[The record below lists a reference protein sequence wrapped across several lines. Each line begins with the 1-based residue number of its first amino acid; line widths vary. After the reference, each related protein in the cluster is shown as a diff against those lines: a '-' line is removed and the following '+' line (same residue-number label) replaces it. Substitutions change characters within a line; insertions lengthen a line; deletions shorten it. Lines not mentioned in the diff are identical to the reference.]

1 MRLSRSHSTGMCIQ
15 RLSAAASDG
24 LRPAISFIFSKKSC
38 GKMCGKMSRRCSALD
53 DVFFFAFALLIF
65 HSRHVGELAPA
76 RGLVA
81 DGPPEGLAGE
91 RLGDF
96 LPDVDDALAVLR
108 IRADLRQ
115 LAPQPLDRLRRRAR
129 RDEDAEQRA

>member
-15 RLSAAASDG
+15 RLSAAASPG
-24 LRPAISFIFSKKSC
+24 LRAAISFIFSKKSC
-38 GKMCGKMSRRCSALD
+38 GKMCGKMSRRCSARD
-53 DVFFFAFALLIF
+53 AVFLFDFVFALLIF

-76 RGLVA
+76 RGLFA
-81 DGPPEGLAGE
+81 DGPPEGLAGK

-96 LPDVDDALAVLR
+96 LPDIDDALAVLR

-115 LAPQPLDRLRRRAR
+115 LAAQPLDRLRRRAS
-129 RDEDAEQRA
+129 RDED